1 MPITDIYDVVMISEA
16 IRGHVYERA
25 IIAALDLEPEDD
37 YKDFIGV
44 YINEYLPNVAL
55 DEIVVFTM
63 KGDMYNLQPK
73 KSLHLGDT
81 GNIHK
86 TKLSIHHG

>member
-63 KGDMYNLQPK
+63 KGDMYKLQTK
-73 KSLHLGDT
+73 KSLHLGDA
-81 GNIHK
+81 GKHSQN
-86 TKLSIHHG
+86 